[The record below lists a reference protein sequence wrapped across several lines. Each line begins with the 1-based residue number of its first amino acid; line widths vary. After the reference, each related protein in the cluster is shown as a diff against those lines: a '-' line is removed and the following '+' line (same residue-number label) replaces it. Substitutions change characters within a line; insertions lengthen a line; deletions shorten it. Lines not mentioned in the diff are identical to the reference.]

1 MREVWHGGDTVPS
14 KGTSLL
20 DTAGGGWLNLS
31 ILFNLTLFKT
41 KWSLSA
47 VRLQPTTAS
56 LQPFLDFAGPNLDSC
71 RLAEVGLSG
80 RLPTSP
86 HCLFRTC
93 FSLGRG
99 RWRDPSS
106 TTPSAWFNLK
116 KMEFQPSLCVVV
128 NEGENNEQGVL
139 GRNLGSV
146 EDRTEQPQ
154 DDNDDKAVNPP
165 PPYTCHTS
173 NDCSY
178 QLNQSLKISN
188 SSNEKTTT
196 VPIFILELALPTNQE
211 TLFLLTLK
219 VSI

>member
-80 RLPTSP
+80 RLTTSP

-116 KMEFQPSLCVVV
+116 KMEFQPSLLLRV
-128 NEGENNEQGVL
+128 NEGENNEQAVL
-139 GRNLGSV
+139 DWSHGPARDTLLYSSHIT
-146 EDRTEQPQ
+146 D
-154 DDNDDKAVNPP
+154 
-165 PPYTCHTS
+165 S
-173 NDCSY
+173 NSFKPS
-178 QLNQSLKISN
+178 QSLQISVPGQEN
-188 SSNEKTTT
+188 ITI
-196 VPIFILELALPTNQE
+196 PIFLIFLELE
-211 TLFLLTLK
+211 KDDEILFLLNVK
-219 VSI
+219 VMLLYFYLFDIPPLRMSF